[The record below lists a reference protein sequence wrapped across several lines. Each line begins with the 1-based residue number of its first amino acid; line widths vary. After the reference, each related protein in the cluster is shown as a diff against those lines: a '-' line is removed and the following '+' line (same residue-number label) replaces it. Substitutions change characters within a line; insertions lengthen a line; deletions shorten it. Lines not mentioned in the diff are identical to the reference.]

1 MESFHGACIK
11 EAAETESIHNI
22 RTFNQVLKFDTSKHV
37 KYFPGLW
44 KGDTPMAPVNPS
56 YSKKAEESKNIMFTT
71 LKSDL
76 PSLTLCEIF
85 DNIDLLWDGI
95 LSENFIFNFKNS
107 LCIKAYDG
115 LEKQFQKILS
125 SVQKRIIAVRRS
137 KETKLNKEEGQSD
150 YELLVSEL
158 KREGAKVQEEK
169 KKELEEFFQENQYK
183 DTLEDWR
190 VKRLLAFDERVTD
203 LIENEAIVLKRYGQE
218 IPLRKDIEKKLVD
231 YRRTMA
237 EHAKQL
243 ADEFKDDDEEDK
255 LQRAFDEKWEKWI
268 GKLAIPESANTWE
281 KRRAFAVNQL
291 TDHFYKDGTIVD
303 AELRSTGLIQNSL
316 QYSEK
321 NYREE

>member
-1 MESFHGACIK
+1 MG
-11 EAAETESIHNI
+11 
-22 RTFNQVLKFDTSKHV
+22 R
-37 KYFPGLW
+37 Y
-44 KGDTPMAPVNPS
+44 
-56 YSKKAEESKNIMFTT
+56 
-71 LKSDL
+71 
-76 PSLTLCEIF
+76 
-85 DNIDLLWDGI
+85 
-95 LSENFIFNFKNS
+95 
-107 LCIKAYDG
+107 
-115 LEKQFQKILS
+115 
-125 SVQKRIIAVRRS
+125 

-203 LIENEAIVLKRYGQE
+203 LIENETIVLKRYGQE

-243 ADEFKDDDEEDK
+243 ANEFKDYDEEDK

-281 KRRAFAVNQL
+281 KRR
-291 TDHFYKDGTIVD
+291 
-303 AELRSTGLIQNSL
+303 
-316 QYSEK
+316 
-321 NYREE
+321 